1 MRSFGEKA
9 SDVKDSSLRVPNG
22 VSGTVIDVQVFTRD
36 GVEKD
41 KRALEIEEMQL
52 KQAKKDLS
60 EELQI
65 LEAGLF
71 SRIRAVL
78 VAGGV
83 EAEKL
88 DKLPRDRWL
97 ELGLTDEEKQN
108 QLEQLAEQY
117 DELKHEFEKKL
128 EAKRRKITRGDDLA
142 PGVLKIVKVYL
153 AVKRRIQPGDKMAGR
168 HGNKGV
174 ISKINPI
181 EDMPYDEN
189 GTPVDIVL
197 NPLGVPSRMNIGQIL
212 ETHLGMA
219 AKGIGDK
226 INAMLKQQQEVAK
239 LREFIQ
245 RAYDLG
251 ADVRQKVDLSTFS
264 DEEVMRLAENLRKGM
279 PIATPVFD
287 GAKEAEIKE
296 LLKLGDLP
304 TSGQIRLYDGRTGE
318 QFERPVT
325 VGYMYMLKLNHR
337 VDDKMHA
344 RSTGS
349 YSWLLS
355 SRWVVRHSSV
365 VSVSGRWKCGRWKH
379 TAQHTPCRKCSPLSL
394 MT

>member
-1 MRSFGEKA
+1 
-9 SDVKDSSLRVPNG
+9 
-22 VSGTVIDVQVFTRD
+22 
-36 GVEKD
+36 
-41 KRALEIEEMQL
+41 
-52 KQAKKDLS
+52 
-60 EELQI
+60 
-65 LEAGLF
+65 
-71 SRIRAVL
+71 
-78 VAGGV
+78 
-83 EAEKL
+83 
-88 DKLPRDRWL
+88 
-97 ELGLTDEEKQN
+97 
-108 QLEQLAEQY
+108 
-117 DELKHEFEKKL
+117 
-128 EAKRRKITRGDDLA
+128 
-142 PGVLKIVKVYL
+142 
-153 AVKRRIQPGDKMAGR
+153 
-168 HGNKGV
+168 
-174 ISKINPI
+174 
-181 EDMPYDEN
+181 
-189 GTPVDIVL
+189 
-197 NPLGVPSRMNIGQIL
+197 
-212 ETHLGMA
+212 MA

-325 VGYMYMLKLNHR
+325 VGYMYMLKLNHP

>member
-1 MRSFGEKA
+1 
-9 SDVKDSSLRVPNG
+9 
-22 VSGTVIDVQVFTRD
+22 
-36 GVEKD
+36 
-41 KRALEIEEMQL
+41 
-52 KQAKKDLS
+52 
-60 EELQI
+60 
-65 LEAGLF
+65 
-71 SRIRAVL
+71 
-78 VAGGV
+78 
-83 EAEKL
+83 
-88 DKLPRDRWL
+88 
-97 ELGLTDEEKQN
+97 
-108 QLEQLAEQY
+108 
-117 DELKHEFEKKL
+117 
-128 EAKRRKITRGDDLA
+128 
-142 PGVLKIVKVYL
+142 
-153 AVKRRIQPGDKMAGR
+153 
-168 HGNKGV
+168 
-174 ISKINPI
+174 
-181 EDMPYDEN
+181 
-189 GTPVDIVL
+189 
-197 NPLGVPSRMNIGQIL
+197 
-212 ETHLGMA
+212 MA

-325 VGYMYMLKLNHR
+325 VGYMYMLKLNHGR
-337 VDDKMHA
+337 RQDA
-344 RSTGS
+344 RAFHRFLQHS
-349 YSWLLS
+349 LLS

>member
-1 MRSFGEKA
+1 
-9 SDVKDSSLRVPNG
+9 
-22 VSGTVIDVQVFTRD
+22 
-36 GVEKD
+36 
-41 KRALEIEEMQL
+41 
-52 KQAKKDLS
+52 
-60 EELQI
+60 
-65 LEAGLF
+65 
-71 SRIRAVL
+71 
-78 VAGGV
+78 
-83 EAEKL
+83 
-88 DKLPRDRWL
+88 
-97 ELGLTDEEKQN
+97 
-108 QLEQLAEQY
+108 
-117 DELKHEFEKKL
+117 
-128 EAKRRKITRGDDLA
+128 
-142 PGVLKIVKVYL
+142 
-153 AVKRRIQPGDKMAGR
+153 
-168 HGNKGV
+168 
-174 ISKINPI
+174 
-181 EDMPYDEN
+181 MPYDEN

-264 DEEVMRLAENLRKGM
+264 DEVMRLAENLRKGM

-325 VGYMYMLKLNHR
+325 VGYMYMLKLNHL

-344 RSTGS
+344 RSTGLTA
-349 YSWLLS
+349 WLLS

>member
-1 MRSFGEKA
+1 M
-9 SDVKDSSLRVPNG
+9 
-22 VSGTVIDVQVFTRD
+22 TQ
-36 GVEKD
+36 
-41 KRALEIEEMQL
+41 
-52 KQAKKDLS
+52 
-60 EELQI
+60 
-65 LEAGLF
+65 
-71 SRIRAVL
+71 
-78 VAGGV
+78 
-83 EAEKL
+83 
-88 DKLPRDRWL
+88 
-97 ELGLTDEEKQN
+97 
-108 QLEQLAEQY
+108 
-117 DELKHEFEKKL
+117 
-128 EAKRRKITRGDDLA
+128 GDNLA
-142 PGVLKIVKVYL
+142 PGMLKIVRYIWRL
-153 AVKRRIQPGDKMAGR
+153 NAVSSLVTGGR
-168 HGNKGV
+168 SSGNKGV

-212 ETHLGMA
+212 GNPPGYGCERYRRQDQRHAETA
-219 AKGIGDK
+219 AR
-226 INAMLKQQQEVAK
+226 VAK

-325 VGYMYMLKLNHR
+325 VGYMYMLKLNHL

-349 YSWLLS
+349 TAWFR
-355 SRWVVRHSSV
+355 SRWVVGTVRWSAFRGDGSV
-365 VSVSGRWKCGRWKH
+365 GAEH
-379 TAQHTPCRKCSPLSL
+379 TAQRTPCRNAHR
-394 MT
+394 